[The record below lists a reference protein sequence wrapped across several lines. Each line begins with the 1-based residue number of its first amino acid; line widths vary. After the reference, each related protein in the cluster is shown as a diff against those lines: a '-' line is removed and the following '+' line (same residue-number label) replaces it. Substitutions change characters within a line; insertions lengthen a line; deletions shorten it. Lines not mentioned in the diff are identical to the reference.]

1 MVFYKEIFFE
11 NKKSFLIYNLLINN
25 NANIHLHLAKD
36 RVIKETDIL
45 ELWSLINKD
54 KILLPVYNLK
64 MLD

>member
-1 MVFYKEIFFE
+1 MVFYKDIIFE
-11 NKKSFLIYNLLINN
+11 NKRSFLIYNLLINN

-45 ELWSLINKD
+45 ELWGLINKD